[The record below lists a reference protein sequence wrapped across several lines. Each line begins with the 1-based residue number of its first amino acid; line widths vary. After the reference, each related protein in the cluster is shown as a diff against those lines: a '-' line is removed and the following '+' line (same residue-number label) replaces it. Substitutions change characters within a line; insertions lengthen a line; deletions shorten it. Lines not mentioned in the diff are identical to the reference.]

1 MSALPSLAGYEELV
15 ELGRGGMAS
24 VFRAR
29 QRSLGRDV
37 AIKCLRED
45 RFEPEARRRLAE
57 EARLLAGLG
66 HPGIVAV
73 HDVIE
78 SGDGLFI
85 VMEYLRGG
93 SLRERLASGVTPA
106 QALRWLVQIARALD
120 HAHRRGVV
128 HRDLKPDNVLFRDE
142 DNVVLTDFGIAH
154 RPDTPESQRITA
166 VGTVLGTPA
175 YLSPEQ
181 IEGGRADART
191 DLYALGVLMHE
202 LLTGQL
208 PFAGESARAT
218 MLAHLHRAP
227 PPLPEAL
234 RSLQPLRDRLLAKA
248 PDDRPHSAAAVLDL
262 LRTALRGDPRLL
274 SALVEGAAS
283 VSDRLQ
289 ALGLDSSNLDLGT
302 PTQTTTLRHAVPRRW
317 SWTRRWSWMRWAA
330 LSLLPLLVGGW
341 WLLRPPSPAP
351 GPDAATAAAANAGTQ
366 AAARQIAR
374 TEPAS
379 LAVLPLRNLSVAD
392 TDQYFADGL
401 TEELIGLLSRM
412 KGLRVPS
419 RASSFAMTAEP
430 RSPAEIGRLL
440 SVQHLLDGS
449 VRRHGE
455 RARISVQLV
464 RIEGDQVL
472 WSQNFDRDNA
482 DLLQVQDEIARAIAA
497 ALQVE
502 LGVALPNT
510 LLGQASVD
518 PQAYDA
524 YLRGLQLFHQRGSE
538 DQEAGRAWF
547 EQAIAL
553 EPGFARAH
561 GALALLLAEQFNVE
575 IGRLPL
581 ARREA
586 LLEEASAAAERA
598 LALEPDNV
606 EALLALGRIDGHRM
620 RWASAIDRFDRA
632 IERDPGNALA
642 YLWRAITFATLGRLD
657 ETERDLRAALERDPA
672 SRQALDW
679 AARGASI
686 RGDWQAALD
695 YTGSALRLGLA
706 HEVIFH
712 VRFFAL
718 LAMLRP
724 DDLERELAERATQIH
739 PSTLQL
745 YRAQLAALRE
755 LLASDPPPRD
765 GETLVKAHFVG
776 QGIEAAL
783 EVLRSEY
790 RSMGLES
797 TGWIWYPSLTELR
810 ADPRFAAITAELGMH
825 DFWRE
830 RGWPTA
836 CIGDAAISLECGR

>member
-1 MSALPSLAGYEELV
+1 
-15 ELGRGGMAS
+15 
-24 VFRAR
+24 
-29 QRSLGRDV
+29 
-37 AIKCLRED
+37 
-45 RFEPEARRRLAE
+45 
-57 EARLLAGLG
+57 
-66 HPGIVAV
+66 
-73 HDVIE
+73 
-78 SGDGLFI
+78 
-85 VMEYLRGG
+85 
-93 SLRERLASGVTPA
+93 VTPA